1 MQKMH
6 LFKLFIVI
14 MLVLI
19 IGCGKK
25 ENKTLNKEESEIA
38 GLIKKDSITGKEK
51 VLLKYIVKK
60 GDKFAYKMTAK
71 TSQTENSPATEG
83 KDVTQDNEINYFYSK
98 EVQDVDGSGII
109 TFKVKYDSITINAQ
123 MGEQIVKYN
132 SNVNDTVKSN
142 PAFLQYNSVIN
153 EPFFIRV
160 TSDGE
165 ITDIYGLEKI
175 HENLFKALGDTL
187 KEEDKQNIRESFGK
201 ESMKEIL
208 QQEYQ
213 MFPKQDVYMDS
224 SWTKS
229 YNTQLLLFDV
239 VNSAKYT
246 LKGIEDK
253 DNQKIADIDAMQT
266 TEFLNKEVK
275 QRGVKFE
282 LVNSETSGTGKITFN
297 LNKGCITH
305 KETSITLNLDMKAS
319 AQGQSAKSVQKV
331 KTNLWVTLLN

>member
-1 MQKMH
+1 MH
-6 LFKLFIVI
+6 LFKLFIVVL
-14 MLVLI
+14 LVLI
-19 IGCGKK
+19 VGCGKK
-25 ENKTLNKEESEIA
+25 EDKTLNKEGSDVS
-38 GLIKKDSITGKEK
+38 GLIKKDSVTGKEK
-51 VLLKYIVKK
+51 VLLKYLVKK
-60 GDKFAYKMTAK
+60 GDKFVYKMTAK

-83 KDVTQDNEINYFYSK
+83 KDVTQDNEINYYYSK

-123 MGEQIVKYN
+123 MGEQNVKYN
-132 SNVNDTVKSN
+132 SNINDTVKSN
-142 PAFLQYNSVIN
+142 PAFLQYNAVIN
-153 EPFFIRV
+153 EPFFFRV

-187 KEEDKQNIRESFGK
+187 KEEDKQNIKESFGK

-282 LVNSETSGTGKITFN
+282 LVNSETSGAGKITFN

-305 KETSITLNLDMKAS
+305 KETSIVLNLDMKAS